1 MNITF
6 SIICRITGT
15 KNVKVKIEP
24 VETNTPPEDID
35 IGGLNV
41 EPLIKEELKVEMKEE
56 PMEDQVTAA
65 IETSSEL
72 TAALESIG

>member
-1 MNITF
+1 MLY
-6 SIICRITGT
+6 RVGA
-15 KNVKVKIEP
+15 KGVKIKIEP
-24 VETNTPPEDID
+24 VEYSTPCEDVD
-35 IGGLNV
+35 IGGLGV
-41 EPLIKEELKVEMKEE
+41 EPLVKEEQIKLEVKEE